1 MVLDQNPENGS
12 QTPTIDFRKD
22 LKNKKTKCDTYPHP
36 PIPEYKTG
44 PSLKKE
50 KRGNFNAGDDRQEL
64 DMALQTEELA
74 AQILDQDALLDQT
87 TRVHRHEH
95 QDHVRHQAWRPRRE
109 HEPHEGQK
117 GRFRTSRT
125 PPKQVQLSPIVHGL
139 EGIAI
144 NVSTTRHADDSAKP
158 SRRQATTTRWTR
170 IPRASRHSMHE
181 RFLRTVNSNGNIFIE
196 V

>member
-1 MVLDQNPENGS
+1 MLN
-12 QTPTIDFRKD
+12 R
-22 LKNKKTKCDTYPHP
+22 
-36 PIPEYKTG
+36 
-44 PSLKKE
+44 PSLGRNRGLSRGPVQSIIEK
-50 KRGNFNAGDDRQEL
+50 KRGEILMLVTTDEL

-144 NVSTTRHADDSAKP
+144 DVSTTRHADDSAKP

-181 RFLRTVNSNGNIFIE
+181 RFLRVLAGSW
-196 V
+196 